1 MRVRNFDPPIVLR
14 SICAILGPTLVVFT
28 LIFMRVYFFKKC
40 RDQEK
45 EQERRLGEEYG
56 ECFDK
61 MIYED
66 EMKDLI
72 AMESEEGQSV
82 EGALARD
89 LG

>member
-1 MRVRNFDPPIVLR
+1 M
-14 SICAILGPTLVVFT
+14 
-28 LIFMRVYFFKKC
+28 
-40 RDQEK
+40 
-45 EQERRLGEEYG
+45 G

>member
-1 MRVRNFDPPIVLR
+1 MR
-14 SICAILGPTLVVFT
+14 A
-28 LIFMRVYFFKKC
+28 FFFRKC

-45 EQERRLGEEYG
+45 EQEQERYLGEEYG

-82 EGALARD
+82 EGALASSQ
-89 LG
+89 GI